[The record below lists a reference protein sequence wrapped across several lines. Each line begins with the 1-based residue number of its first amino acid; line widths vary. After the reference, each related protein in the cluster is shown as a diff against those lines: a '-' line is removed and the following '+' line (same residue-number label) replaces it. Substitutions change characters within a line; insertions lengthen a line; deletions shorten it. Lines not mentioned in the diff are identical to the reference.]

1 MPEKKPEKNL
11 DQNLDEKTESTLE
24 KEPKKNAARLYKNVT
39 EAQANQQRQKALDD
53 PETFVK
59 LAVSQGHAFA
69 PNELTAQLNQLSDEE
84 IATVFNPGISPRR
97 HLFPR

>member
-1 MPEKKPEKNL
+1 MPEKNL
-11 DQNLDEKTESTLE
+11 DQNLDKKTESNLE

-39 EAQANQQRQKALDD
+39 EAQASQQRQKALGD

-59 LAVSQGHAFA
+59 LAAAQGHAFA
-69 PNELTAQLNQLSDEE
+69 PNELTTQLNQLSDEE
-84 IATVFNPGISPRR
+84 IAAIFNPGIPPRR